1 MNQKQGI
8 FRRTGGGRPPAPFI
22 RHCGQVSGSR
32 IFLSEGEF
40 EELFSA
46 CGLVG
51 FTCVRYGVFVM
62 LSAAKPS

>member
-8 FRRTGGGRPPAPFI
+8 FRRTGGGRPRPCI
-22 RHCGQVSGSR
+22 RHCGQVSSSH